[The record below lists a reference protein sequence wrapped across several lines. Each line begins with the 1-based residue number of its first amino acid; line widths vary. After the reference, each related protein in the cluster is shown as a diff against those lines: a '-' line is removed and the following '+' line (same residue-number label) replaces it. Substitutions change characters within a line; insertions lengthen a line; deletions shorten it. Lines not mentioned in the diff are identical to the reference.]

1 MEYKVTIKN
10 GKEKQLLN
18 HHPWV
23 FSGAIENITPEY
35 AEAGFASVYTS
46 EGRFIAK
53 GYYDEKSHI
62 ILHLLSWNE
71 KDVMGEEFI
80 KKLFKESILR
90 RSEFFSEAST
100 TNAIRLCHSEADF
113 IPGLVADAYASRV
126 KLVISSRFAY
136 SFLQSFVDVIEA
148 LLKPS
153 LIIATTDKEYA
164 SAEGLSEKIRFFKS
178 GKEVKLDEGKIEPV
192 RILEGGIYYEIPA
205 LRGQKSGFYIDQR
218 ENRILSER
226 YAKDKVCLDVCSYT
240 GGFTLHLL
248 KAGAKKVK
256 AIDSSE
262 SALRHL
268 LFQVHL
274 NEEKKTIK
282 EDSRD
287 KVEILSGDAFELIRA
302 EERNKY
308 DLIILDP
315 PKLAKTKGKLD
326 DALRAY
332 KDLNRVAM
340 EKIKN
345 GGIIFTF
352 SCSAA
357 LKPEDFKKM
366 ISWSAKDA
374 KVETQILRVLSQS
387 EDHPIRASFPES
399 EYLKGLVIRII
410 K

>member
-1 MEYKVTIKN
+1 
-10 GKEKQLLN
+10 
-18 HHPWV
+18 
-23 FSGAIENITPEY
+23 
-35 AEAGFASVYTS
+35 
-46 EGRFIAK
+46 
-53 GYYDEKSHI
+53 
-62 ILHLLSWNE
+62 
-71 KDVMGEEFI
+71 MGEEFI

-262 SALRHL
+262 R
-268 LFQVHL
+268 
-274 NEEKKTIK
+274 
-282 EDSRD
+282 
-287 KVEILSGDAFELIRA
+287 
-302 EERNKY
+302 
-308 DLIILDP
+308 
-315 PKLAKTKGKLD
+315 
-326 DALRAY
+326 
-332 KDLNRVAM
+332 
-340 EKIKN
+340 KN
-345 GGIIFTF
+345 
-352 SCSAA
+352 
-357 LKPEDFKKM
+357 
-366 ISWSAKDA
+366 
-374 KVETQILRVLSQS
+374 
-387 EDHPIRASFPES
+387 
-399 EYLKGLVIRII
+399 Y
-410 K
+410 